1 MYPALA
7 FGKEDLMI
15 EGQRIRLRRATLDD
29 ADAMERWQTVEYM
42 GKFNDFGMPW
52 PPVRKAIQE
61 TGLVGENGGT
71 LIVESAADRT
81 PIGTVSW
88 RTVRYGPNPESAA
101 WNIGISLV
109 PEARGKGFGTEAQ
122 RVLADHLLATT
133 PIHRVEAMTDIDNEV
148 EQRSLEKAGFAREG
162 VLKGSQYRA
171 GAWHDLVVFARV
183 RGQ

>member
-1 MYPALA
+1 MNPAIA
-7 FGKEDLMI
+7 
-15 EGQRIRLRRATLDD
+15 GQRVRLRRAMLED
-29 ADAMERWQTVEYM
+29 AERLELWQSVEYK
-42 GKFNDFGMPW
+42 GEFNDFGTSFH
-52 PPVRKAIQE
+52 PVRDAIRE

-71 LIVESAADRT
+71 LVVESAANSM

-109 PEARGKGFGTEAQ
+109 PEARGQGLGTEAQ
-122 RVLADHLLATT
+122 RLLADHLFATT
-133 PIHRVEAMTDIDNEV
+133 PVNRVEAMTDADNEV

-171 GAWHDLVVFARV
+171 GGWHDLVVFARV
-183 RGQ
+183 RGR